1 MEFDRIVKKLRSMG
15 SKKTIASI
23 ARFGIKT
30 GSALGI
36 SIPELR
42 AFAKQ
47 IKPGHSLAL
56 KLWDTGIHEARILA
70 GMVDEKDKVTEK
82 QMETWVKDFSSWDV
96 CDQVCDNLFS
106 RTGFAV
112 KKTFEWARRDE
123 EFVRRAGFT
132 MMAVLVWF
140 RIGIKDRDVARML
153 SAIKKHACDPR
164 NFVKKAVNWA
174 LRNTGKSGTRY
185 YEQALALAK
194 ELSLSADKTA
204 RWVGLDALR
213 ELSKEKIIKRAVIRE
228 EAFSRRGL

>member
-1 MEFDRIVKKLRSMG
+1 
-15 SKKTIASI
+15 
-23 ARFGIKT
+23 
-30 GSALGI
+30 
-36 SIPELR
+36 
-42 AFAKQ
+42 
-47 IKPGHSLAL
+47 
-56 KLWDTGIHEARILA
+56 
-70 GMVDEKDKVTEK
+70 
-82 QMETWVKDFSSWDV
+82 
-96 CDQVCDNLFS
+96 
-106 RTGFAV
+106 
-112 KKTFEWARRDE
+112 
-123 EFVRRAGFT
+123 